1 MILIEDTL
9 DQLSQEQ
16 IAGILSACGYAIR
29 EGSVLS
35 TALRELGFHI
45 PGFNDQ
51 DCFLLEESAD
61 LIEDNDLAQLAVLCA
76 QKLGIIVEKQKKS
89 TPKTLGHI
97 ARETWELF
105 EAGWQHAD
113 KFVKERQQQANHEKD
128 AQGCIRLLETALY
141 DSASR
146 GDTTEKVK
154 ALNYFKTRLQPSEI
168 YFGDHILSGFA
179 ALCTVSVICL
189 VVAFGSRAMCTG
201 STSTFCKDVNT
212 GTSHVTD
219 YFANPGK

>member
-16 IAGILSACGYAIR
+16 TAGVLAACGYAIR
-29 EGSVLS
+29 EQSALS
-35 TALRELGFHI
+35 TALRELGFHV
-45 PGFNDQ
+45 PGFNDE
-51 DCFLLEESAD
+51 DCFLLEEAAD
-61 LIEDNDLAQLAVLCA
+61 LIEENDLAQLAVLCA
-76 QKLGIIVEKQKKS
+76 QKLGIIADKQKKS
-89 TPKTLGHI
+89 TSKTLGYV

-113 KFVKERQQQANHEKD
+113 KFVKQRQEQATHKKD
-128 AQGCIRLLETALY
+128 AQSCVRLLEIALY

-154 ALNYFKTRLQPSEI
+154 ALNYFKARLEPAEI
-168 YFGDHILSGFA
+168 YFGDHILSTFA
-179 ALCTVSVICL
+179 ALCTVSVVCL

-201 STSTFCKDVNT
+201 SSSAFCRDVSTATSQ
-212 GTSHVTD
+212 VTD
-219 YFANPGK
+219 YFASSKK